1 MGGGDSARLV
11 EIACGDGDLV
21 ASTGE
26 LLDEGRAHVAST
38 DDSNFHDVSFQSGG
52 WSAALPSRRQS
63 IQTQSVAH
71 PSMSEEVETYLK
83 SGDHDPKFEAWPGSG
98 FFDRSQNGSNDMR
111 EALVAEV
118 LARTQ
123 HRSVTA
129 LPDDLDLLQF
139 TRQKFSGMV
148 KGLFPKLE
156 RPIILSMLE
165 RSVIFLTPRNIAQ
178 VLQEMPWLGT
188 AWDLANLYLAS
199 HSAEL
204 LSDEALPILG
214 LSIETTCYV
223 STDYFRSA
231 NPFDDFVL
239 HEAAHVFHN
248 CKRETLG
255 LPHSRQRECLLEI
268 EYRKRET
275 FAYACEAYSRLLE
288 LGRDSKHRQDLL
300 SELAAAPLP
309 NDERVDGA
317 EYLDILAEAITAR
330 NGWKRIL
337 ARCSPS
343 GTRSR
348 TISTPAS

>member
-1 MGGGDSARLV
+1 
-11 EIACGDGDLV
+11 
-21 ASTGE
+21 
-26 LLDEGRAHVAST
+26 
-38 DDSNFHDVSFQSGG
+38 
-52 WSAALPSRRQS
+52 
-63 IQTQSVAH
+63 
-71 PSMSEEVETYLK
+71 MSEEVETYLK
-83 SGDHDPKFEAWPGSG
+83 SGGHDPKFEAWPGSG
-98 FFDRSQNGSNDMR
+98 FFERSQNVSKALR
-111 EALVAEV
+111 EALVTEV

-123 HRSVTA
+123 HRPVTVP
-129 LPDDLDLLQF
+129 PDNLDLHQF
-139 TRQKFSGMV
+139 TRQKFNGMV
-148 KGLFPKLE
+148 RGLFPKTE
-156 RPIILSMLE
+156 QEIVLSMLQH
-165 RSVIFLTPRNIAQ
+165 SVIFLTSRNIAE
-178 VLQEMPWLGT
+178 VLRDMPWLST

-204 LSDEALPILG
+204 LSDEAVPILG

-255 LPHSRQRECLLEI
+255 LSHLRHREWLLEI

-343 GTRSR
+343 VVRSR
-348 TISTPAS
+348 TISTPVS

>member
-1 MGGGDSARLV
+1 MPE
-11 EIACGDGDLV
+11 EI
-21 ASTGE
+21 
-26 LLDEGRAHVAST
+26 
-38 DDSNFHDVSFQSGG
+38 
-52 WSAALPSRRQS
+52 
-63 IQTQSVAH
+63 
-71 PSMSEEVETYLK
+71 ETYLK
-83 SGDHDPKFEAWPGSG
+83 SGDHNPKFEAWPGSG
-98 FFDRSQNGSNDMR
+98 FFDRSQNGSKALR

-123 HRSVTA
+123 HYPVTT

-148 KGLFPKLE
+148 SGLFPKTE
-156 RPIILSMLE
+156 QEIVLSMLQH
-165 RSVIFLTPRNIAQ
+165 SVIFLTSRNIAE
-178 VLQEMPWLGT
+178 VLRDMPWLST

-204 LSDEALPILG
+204 LSVEAQPILG

-223 STDYFRSA
+223 STDYFRAA

-255 LPHSRQRECLLEI
+255 LPHSRHREWLLEI

-300 SELAAAPLP
+300 NELAATPLP
-309 NDERVDGA
+309 NDERVAGA

-337 ARCSPS
+337 ARCSPPT
-343 GTRSR
+343 TRVR
-348 TISTPAS
+348 QISVPIS